1 MIVFFTKSTSAG
13 QFEVLLAP
21 FSVASRNNYLLGIF
35 PVALSVAAH
44 PLRHGLQRVRLM
56 GGFATL
62 LRVVPKDGR
71 ARRAMDGLNERLLD
85 QLRRVVETKS
95 GRWARRRWFRVRR

>member
-62 LRVVPKDGR
+62 LSSASCPRTEADEL
-71 ARRAMDGLNERLLD
+71 AALWMD
-85 QLRRVVETKS
+85 
-95 GRWARRRWFRVRR
+95 